1 MRYVNGE
8 SHLNDVTVEN
18 WNSLKVG
25 IPTIV
30 KCVKVLAFKIFM
42 LDVMLRPTAMHH
54 CRLKT
59 IK

>member
-18 WNSLKVG
+18 WNSHKVG

-30 KCVKVLAFKIFM
+30 KCVKVLTFKIYM

>member
-25 IPTIV
+25 ISTIV
-30 KCVKVLAFKIFM
+30 KCVKVLMFKIFM
-42 LDVMLRPTAMHH
+42 LDVMLCITAD
-54 CRLKT
+54 
-59 IK
+59 